1 MATPAD
7 RLFHVHGR
15 LVDELGAPRGCLF
28 VAIADRD
35 LLLDDL
41 LGTGW
46 ADEDGL
52 FRLSFPRESFHL
64 DWFESERAP
73 DLYVVVSEGE
83 HRRALTPLMRHNAP
97 AVAGSGGEIDLGDLV
112 VPAARA
118 ATAPADAIPGPRRY
132 RPALLHLDA
141 QLVEAAFEEMTP
153 RIESLTGWTGLLDG
167 IQVAFDDEVD
177 GHERR
182 AIVLKGSGLPPEAAS
197 WLEARIVGS
206 SDALA
211 MFDPF
216 GRRVILKRRLLA
228 RDTYEQL
235 KQTIGHELVHVGQ
248 YGNHPE
254 LLEENSRLLR
264 RAYDFEKAY
273 SGGGGEGAR
282 EAFRDWAAVRWRGA
296 TASYLEFA
304 REAEALG
311 RELVDAWFG
320 YRANLESYAA
330 YIERFHVVKPGD
342 CAHAQFDESL
352 FAFLAGS
359 LRGAAP
365 VSELIFVA
373 PDRDRDRGEDS
384 RDIYSALVPAYLDA
398 QGTST
403 RPAAFDP
410 RRRPAPSP
418 ESSPEEAG
426 GEPSRGDDAG
436 A

>member
-1 MATPAD
+1 MATPTD

-15 LVDELGAPRGCLF
+15 LVDEQGVPRGCLF

-64 DWFESERAP
+64 DWLEGERSP

-83 HRRALTPLMRHNAP
+83 HRRALIPLVRHDVP
-97 AVAGSGGEIDLGDLV
+97 AIAGSGGDVDLGDLV

-118 ATAPADAIPGPRRY
+118 ATAPAEAIPGPRRY
-132 RPALLHLDA
+132 RPTLLHLDT

-153 RIESLTGWTGLLDG
+153 RIEGLTGWTGLLDG
-167 IQVAFDDEVD
+167 VKVAFDDELD
-177 GHERR
+177 GRERS
-182 AIVLKGSGLPPEAAS
+182 AILLKGSGLPPEAAS
-197 WLEARIVGS
+197 WLKARLVGS

-211 MFDPF
+211 RFDPF
-216 GRRVILKRRLLA
+216 GRRLILQRRLLA

-248 YGNHPE
+248 YANHPA
-254 LLEENSRLLR
+254 LLDENSRLLR
-264 RAYDFEKAY
+264 RTYDLEQTY
-273 SGGGGEGAR
+273 SRGSGEGAR
-282 EAFRDWAAVRWRGA
+282 EAFRDWAAVRRKGA
-296 TASYLEFA
+296 TASYLEFS

-311 RELVDAWFG
+311 RELIDAWFS

-330 YIERFHVVKPGD
+330 YIERFHVVRPGD
-342 CAHAQFDESL
+342 CAHAQFDESW

-359 LRGAAP
+359 LRRAAP
-365 VSELIFVA
+365 VAELTSVA
-373 PDRDRDRGEDS
+373 PPRGEEW
-384 RDIYSALVPAYLDA
+384 RDIYSALVPAYRAA

-410 RRRPAPSP
+410 RRRPVMTPAGSR
-418 ESSPEEAG
+418 EEED
-426 GEPSRGDDAG
+426 GEPSRGDDG
-436 A
+436 DRQ